1 MATTTATLN
10 ISSSD
15 LTGDTLALSTTTNL
29 NKAATVTG
37 LDQTTGVSRKIVGTA
52 AAGVELFAASNYT
65 DEKAHKVYVK
75 NLSTTA
81 TEYLT
86 LHVGAVEVGR
96 LYAGDWTFFPW
107 SATGTNNID
116 VDTSADNMTVE
127 YMLIHE
133 A

>member
-15 LTGDTLALSTTTNL
+15 LTGDTLALSTTTTL
-29 NKAATVTG
+29 NKAGTVTG

-52 AAGVELFAASNYT
+52 TAGVELFAAASYA

-86 LHVGAVEVGR
+86 LHVGTSEVGR
-96 LYAGDWTFFPW
+96 LYAGDWTFLPW
-107 SATGTNNID
+107 SATGSNNID

-127 YMLIHE
+127 YMLIYQS
-133 A
+133 